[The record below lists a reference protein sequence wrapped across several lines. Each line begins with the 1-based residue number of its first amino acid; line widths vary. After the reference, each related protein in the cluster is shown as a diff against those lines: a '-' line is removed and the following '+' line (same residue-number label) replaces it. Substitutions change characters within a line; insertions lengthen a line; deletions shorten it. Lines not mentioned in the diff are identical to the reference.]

1 MKISAFG
8 GQIFGRV
15 LEKIKS
21 KFLILNKI
29 IGEKIMLYLIVHLL
43 CAIISMVI
51 QKHDSC
57 LGVGFFALFLIT
69 GPIGLVAKIVS
80 KII

>member
-1 MKISAFG
+1 
-8 GQIFGRV
+8 
-15 LEKIKS
+15 
-21 KFLILNKI
+21 
-29 IGEKIMLYLIVHLL
+29 MLYFIVHLL
-43 CAIISMVI
+43 CATIAIII

-57 LGVGFFALFLIT
+57 LDVGFFAVFLIT

>member
-1 MKISAFG
+1 
-8 GQIFGRV
+8 
-15 LEKIKS
+15 
-21 KFLILNKI
+21 
-29 IGEKIMLYLIVHLL
+29 MLYLMFHLL
-43 CAIISMVI
+43 CAIASMII

-57 LGVGFFALFLIT
+57 LDVCFFALFLIT

>member
-1 MKISAFG
+1 
-8 GQIFGRV
+8 
-15 LEKIKS
+15 
-21 KFLILNKI
+21 
-29 IGEKIMLYLIVHLL
+29 MLYLVFHLL
-43 CAIISMVI
+43 CAIISMII

-80 KII
+80 KIM